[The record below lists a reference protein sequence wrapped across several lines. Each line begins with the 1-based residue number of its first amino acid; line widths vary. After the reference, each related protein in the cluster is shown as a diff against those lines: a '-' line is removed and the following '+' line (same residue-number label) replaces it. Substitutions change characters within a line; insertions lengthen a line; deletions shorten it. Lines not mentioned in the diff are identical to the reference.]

1 LDAPGGEPPGGGST
15 GPHPNLHKVVS
26 LICTPTI
33 TYPFVISNRKDM
45 TVSQVVDDMFYIG
58 LIKMH
63 ELDAQD
69 E

>member
-1 LDAPGGEPPGGGST
+1 
-15 GPHPNLHKVVS
+15 
-26 LICTPTI
+26 
-33 TYPFVISNRKDM
+33 M
-45 TVSQVVDDMFYIG
+45 TVSQVVDEVFYIG